1 MFDDQLKNKI
11 SDIKAAIDDKQQ
23 KLHNAAKEQF
33 DCFEAYI
40 ERMKPFFDTLFAN
53 RDNLLNIGKST
64 ISLSFCAVHISDSTV
79 SFSTYAA
86 AKTDWLRVELQ
97 NDKINYVVQ
106 QDMLLRKY
114 SSTPFSSDYDY
125 TVHSYDELINT
136 AQSDNWVEFVTDELE
151 NLNRT
156 LSSYGDKIDNFG
168 DYILDLL

>member
-1 MFDDQLKNKI
+1 MFDTQLKDKI
-11 SDIKAAIDDKQQ
+11 SSIKNDLDTKKQ
-23 KLHNAAKEQF
+23 KLHNDAKEQF
-33 DCFEAYI
+33 DFFEAYI

-53 RDNLLNIGKST
+53 KDNLLNIGKKEL
-64 ISLSFCAVHISDSTV
+64 SLSFCTVHISDLTV

-114 SSTPFSSDYDY
+114 SPTPFPLDYDY

-136 AQSDNWVEFVTDELE
+136 PQADNCVEFFTNELE
-151 NLNRT
+151 VLNRT
-156 LSSYGDKIDNFG
+156 LSSYSDKIDNFG

>member
-1 MFDDQLKNKI
+1 MFDTQLKDKI
-11 SDIKAAIDDKQQ
+11 SSIKNDLDTKKQ
-23 KLHNAAKEQF
+23 KLHNNTKEQF

-40 ERMKPFFDTLFAN
+40 ERMKPFFGTLFAN
-53 RDNLLNIGKST
+53 KDNLLNIGRKEL
-64 ISLSFCAVHISDSTV
+64 SLSFCTVNISDSTV
-79 SFSTYAA
+79 SFNTYAA

-114 SSTPFSSDYDY
+114 IPTPFPSDYDY

-136 AQSDNWVEFVTDELE
+136 AQADNWVEFVTNELE
-151 NLNRT
+151 VLNRT
-156 LSSYGDKIDNFG
+156 LSSYSDKIDNFG